1 MALLSASSRT
11 WTLRSSVRLRRH
23 RAAPPKPHL
32 GHQAGG
38 AGISERPQRP
48 ELTTLPLQSRPN
60 ASPFWI
66 MLFLLSAPSLHFA
79 GGAGLTLSL
88 TLRSLRK
95 PMRLL
100 VIFAA
105 LTSTIGF
112 VSAQDYP
119 TRPLTTIVPAAAG
132 GPTDTISRIT
142 AQGMSKILG
151 QQITIENA
159 GGAGGT
165 IGTGRVVRA
174 EPDGY
179 TLLIYHVGLS
189 TAATLYRRL
198 PYDTK
203 SAFAPIGL
211 VTEAPMTIIG
221 RSDLPADSLKDLVA
235 YLKGA
240 GGKTTLANAG
250 IGSAS
255 HLCGMLLMSQLQV
268 MLTTVP
274 YRGTGPVMNDLLG
287 KQVDMTCDQA
297 TNTTSLILSKQV
309 KAYAIT
315 TKSRLPSLPDLPTAD
330 EAGLKGFELAV
341 WHGVFAPR
349 GTPPAIVEKLSMAL
363 IGALN
368 DPDLVKRFREI
379 STEPMSADRATPT
392 AAQQTLTS
400 EIDRWAPIIKAAG
413 EYAD

>member
-1 MALLSASSRT
+1 
-11 WTLRSSVRLRRH
+11 
-23 RAAPPKPHL
+23 
-32 GHQAGG
+32 
-38 AGISERPQRP
+38 
-48 ELTTLPLQSRPN
+48 
-60 ASPFWI
+60 
-66 MLFLLSAPSLHFA
+66 
-79 GGAGLTLSL
+79 
-88 TLRSLRK
+88 
-95 PMRLL
+95 MRLFA
-100 VIFAA
+100 IIAA
-105 LTSTIGF
+105 LACATAA
-112 VSAQDYP
+112 SAQDYP
-119 TRPLTTIVPAAAG
+119 ARPINIIVPAAAG
-132 GPTDTISRIT
+132 GPTDAISRIT
-142 AQGMSKILG
+142 AQAMGKILG

-174 EPDGY
+174 DPDGY

-189 TAATLYRRL
+189 TAATLYRKL
-198 PYDTK
+198 AYDTK
-203 SAFAPIGL
+203 SAFAAIGL

-221 RSDLPADSLKDLVA
+221 RPGLPPDTLKELVA

-240 GGKTTLANAG
+240 GATTTLANAG

-255 HLCGMLLMSQLQV
+255 HLCGMLLTSQLQLT
-268 MLTTVP
+268 LTTVP
-274 YRGTGPVMNDLLG
+274 YRGTGPVMNDLIG

-297 TNTTSLILSKQV
+297 TNTTGPILSKQV

-315 TKSRLPSLPDLPTAD
+315 TKSRLNSLPDLPTAD

-349 GTPPAIVEKLSMAL
+349 GTPPAVVQKLSAAL
-363 IGALN
+363 TGALK

-379 STEPMSADRATPT
+379 STEPMPADKATPE
-392 AAQQTLTS
+392 AAQQKLAS

>member
-1 MALLSASSRT
+1 
-11 WTLRSSVRLRRH
+11 
-23 RAAPPKPHL
+23 
-32 GHQAGG
+32 
-38 AGISERPQRP
+38 
-48 ELTTLPLQSRPN
+48 
-60 ASPFWI
+60 
-66 MLFLLSAPSLHFA
+66 
-79 GGAGLTLSL
+79 
-88 TLRSLRK
+88 
-95 PMRLL
+95 MRLL

-119 TRPLTTIVPAAAG
+119 TRPLTIIVPAAAG

-151 QQITIENA
+151 QQVTIENA

-189 TAATLYRRL
+189 TAATLYRKL

-203 SAFAPIGL
+203 SAFAAIGL
-211 VTEAPMTIIG
+211 VTDAPMTIIG
-221 RSDLPADSLKDLVA
+221 RSDLEPNSLKDLIA
-235 YLKGA
+235 YLKRSDTKLSFG
-240 GGKTTLANAG
+240 NAG

-255 HLCGMLLMSQLQV
+255 HLCGMLLMFELQV
-268 MLTTVP
+268 QLTTVP
-274 YRGTGPVMNDLLG
+274 YRGTGPVMNDLIG
-287 KQVDMTCDQA
+287 KQIDTTCDQA
-297 TNTTSLILSKQV
+297 TNTTGPILGKQV

-315 TKSRLPSLPDLPTAD
+315 TKSRLSSLPDLPTAD
-330 EAGLKGFELAV
+330 EAGLKDFELAV
-341 WHGVFAPR
+341 WHGVFAPK
-349 GTPPAIVEKLSMAL
+349 GTPPAIVQKLSAAL
-363 IGALN
+363 KGALK
-368 DPDLVKRFREI
+368 DPDLVKRFNDI
-379 STEPMSADRATPT
+379 NTEPMSEDRATPE
-392 AAQQTLTS
+392 AAQRTLVS